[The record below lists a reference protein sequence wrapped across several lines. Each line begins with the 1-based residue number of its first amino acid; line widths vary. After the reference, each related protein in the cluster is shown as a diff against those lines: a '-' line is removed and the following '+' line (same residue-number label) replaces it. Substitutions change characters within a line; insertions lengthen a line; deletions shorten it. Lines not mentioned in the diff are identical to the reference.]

1 MASITAAHLASNKG
15 VVEHKTP
22 GGFFGKMKE
31 KIAEMKTKKAE
42 LASANLPMH
51 GDERH
56 NPSDVTADAQETP
69 AVDESPA
76 EAPEDRAPSV
86 FKMKGFSGFG
96 NEK

>member
-1 MASITAAHLASNKG
+1 MSAITAAHIGSNKG
-15 VVEHKTP
+15 IEKHKGKGTKFDRLKE
-22 GGFFGKMKE
+22 GKEKMKA
-31 KIAEMKTKKAE
+31 KIAEK
-42 LASANLPMH
+42 ASANLPMH

-56 NPSDVTADAQETP
+56 NPTDVPADAQAQ

-76 EAPEDRAPSV
+76 EAPNDRAPSA